1 MSRAGR
7 RDSGRLDGAPTRRR
21 PPGSRGQGVVEYG
34 LILSL
39 SAALAVGLLV
49 FAGGT
54 VADVL
59 DLITDAVDAA
69 EGR

>member
-1 MSRAGR
+1 MKPAGGQGGR
-7 RDSGRLDGAPTRRR
+7 RLAGAPARRAN
-21 PPGSRGQGVVEYG
+21 GQGVVEYS

-39 SAALAVGLLV
+39 SAVLALSLLV
-49 FAGGT
+49 LAGGT

-59 DLITDAVDAA
+59 DLITDTVDAA

>member
-1 MSRAGR
+1 MTAPGR
-7 RDSGRLDGAPTRRR
+7 IRGRLTGAPARRV
-21 PPGSRGQGVVEYG
+21 RGQGVVEYG

-39 SAALAVGLLV
+39 SAVLALSLLV
-49 FAGGT
+49 LAGGT

>member
-1 MSRAGR
+1 L
-7 RDSGRLDGAPTRRR
+7 SGAAVHRIGDPAGAPVRRGR
-21 PPGSRGQGVVEYG
+21 QGQGVVEYG
-34 LILSL
+34 LILGL
-39 SAALAVGLLV
+39 SAMLALGILV

-59 DLITDAVDAA
+59 DLISDAVDAA

>member
-1 MSRAGR
+1 MNQAAGQ
-7 RDSGRLDGAPTRRR
+7 GRGPLAGARTRRR
-21 PPGSRGQGVVEYG
+21 QGAPGQGLVEYG

-39 SAALAVGLLV
+39 SAALALSLLV
-49 FAGGT
+49 FAGGA

-59 DLITDAVDAA
+59 DLIGDAVDAA

>member
-1 MSRAGR
+1 MRGR
-7 RDSGRLDGAPTRRR
+7 VGAPVRRVR
-21 PPGSRGQGVVEYG
+21 GRSRGQGVVEYG

-39 SAALAVGLLV
+39 SALLAIGLLV

-59 DLITDAVDAA
+59 DLIIDAVDAA

>member
-1 MSRAGR
+1 MTSAAGHGEVR
-7 RDSGRLDGAPTRRR
+7 PAGAPTRRA
-21 PPGSRGQGVVEYG
+21 RGPGVVEYG

-39 SAALAVGLLV
+39 SAVLALGLLV
-49 FAGGT
+49 LAGGT

-59 DLITDAVDAA
+59 DLITDTVDAA

>member
-1 MSRAGR
+1 MRAAGR
-7 RDSGRLDGAPTRRR
+7 QDGRRLAGAPTRRR
-21 PPGSRGQGVVEYG
+21 NGQGVVEYG

-39 SAALAVGLLV
+39 SAVLALSLLV
-49 FAGGT
+49 LAGGT

>member
-1 MSRAGR
+1 VSGAAAHQIDGAVGAPARRAG
-7 RDSGRLDGAPTRRR
+7 
-21 PPGSRGQGVVEYG
+21 RGQGVVEYG
-34 LILSL
+34 LILGL
-39 SAALAVGLLV
+39 SAVLALGILV

-59 DLITDAVDAA
+59 ALITEAVDAA

>member
-1 MSRAGR
+1 VKPAGGL
-7 RDSGRLDGAPTRRR
+7 GRGPLAGAPKRRR
-21 PPGSRGQGVVEYG
+21 CGLQGQGLVEYG

-39 SAALAVGLLV
+39 SVALALSLLV

-59 DLITDAVDAA
+59 ELIAHAVDAA

>member
-1 MSRAGR
+1 MRAAGR
-7 RDSGRLDGAPTRRR
+7 H
-21 PPGSRGQGVVEYG
+21 GSRHLAGASARRGNGQGVVEYG

-39 SAALAVGLLV
+39 SAMLAWSLLV
-49 FAGGT
+49 LAGGT

-59 DLITDAVDAA
+59 DVITDAVDAA

>member
-1 MSRAGR
+1 MNPAGGQ
-7 RDSGRLDGAPTRRR
+7 GRGPLAGAQTRRPR
-21 PPGSRGQGVVEYG
+21 SSRGQGLVEYG

-39 SAALAVGLLV
+39 SAALALCLLV

-59 DLITDAVDAA
+59 DLISDAVDAA

>member
-1 MSRAGR
+1 MRPAGR
-7 RDSGRLDGAPTRRR
+7 QGGRRHAGAPARRAN
-21 PPGSRGQGVVEYG
+21 GQGVVEYG
-34 LILSL
+34 LILSVSAVLAL
-39 SAALAVGLLV
+39 SLLV
-49 FAGGT
+49 LAGGT

>member
-1 MSRAGR
+1 MNAAGGQ
-7 RDSGRLDGAPTRRR
+7 GRVTLAGAQTRRR
-21 PPGSRGQGVVEYG
+21 SRSRGQGLVEYG

-39 SAALAVGLLV
+39 SAALALGLLA

-59 DLITDAVDAA
+59 DLISRAVDAA

>member
-1 MSRAGR
+1 MSGAGAHR
-7 RDSGRLDGAPTRRR
+7 IDEPLGAPARRAR
-21 PPGSRGQGVVEYG
+21 RGQGVVEYG

-39 SAALAVGLLV
+39 SAMLTLGILV

-59 DLITDAVDAA
+59 DLISEAVDAA

>member
-1 MSRAGR
+1 MSSAGGQG
-7 RDSGRLDGAPTRRR
+7 DGRLAGAPTRR
-21 PPGSRGQGVVEYG
+21 PPGSRGQGLVEYG

-39 SAALAVGLLV
+39 SAALALGLLV

>member
-1 MSRAGR
+1 MTAVRLHRAR
-7 RDSGRLDGAPTRRR
+7 RPGARTRRTR
-21 PPGSRGQGVVEYG
+21 ATLGQGVVEYG

-39 SAALAVGLLV
+39 SALLALGLLV
-49 FAGGT
+49 FAGGS

-69 EGR
+69 EGH

>member
-1 MSRAGR
+1 MNPAGGQGRGPLAGAPGR
-7 RDSGRLDGAPTRRR
+7 RRRAT
-21 PPGSRGQGVVEYG
+21 RGQGLVEYG

-59 DLITDAVDAA
+59 DLIADAVDAA

>member
-1 MSRAGR
+1 MNPAGGQ
-7 RDSGRLDGAPTRRR
+7 GRGPLAGAQTRRWHR
-21 PPGSRGQGVVEYG
+21 SRGQGLVEYG

-39 SAALAVGLLV
+39 SAAIALGLLV

-59 DLITDAVDAA
+59 DLISDAVDAA

>member
-1 MSRAGR
+1 MSGATGHHMREWVGARVRRVRGR
-7 RDSGRLDGAPTRRR
+7 SA
-21 PPGSRGQGVVEYG
+21 GQGVVEYG

-39 SAALAVGLLV
+39 SALLAIGLLV

-59 DLITDAVDAA
+59 DLIVDAVDAA
-69 EGR
+69 EGH

>member
-1 MSRAGR
+1 MSGAAAHRIAEPV
-7 RDSGRLDGAPTRRR
+7 GAPARRAL
-21 PPGSRGQGVVEYG
+21 RGQGVVEYG

-39 SAALAVGLLV
+39 SAMLALGLLV

-59 DLITDAVDAA
+59 DLIAEAVDAA
-69 EGR
+69 EGQ

>member
-1 MSRAGR
+1 MKPAAGLGRGPAGAQKR
-7 RDSGRLDGAPTRRR
+7 RWC
-21 PPGSRGQGVVEYG
+21 GSRGQGLVEYG

-39 SAALAVGLLV
+39 SAALALGLLV

-59 DLITDAVDAA
+59 ELIAQAVDAA

>member
-1 MSRAGR
+1 MKAAAGHGFGPLAGASWR
-7 RDSGRLDGAPTRRR
+7 RLSD
-21 PPGSRGQGVVEYG
+21 SRGQGLVEYG

-39 SAALAVGLLV
+39 SAALALGLLV

-59 DLITDAVDAA
+59 ELIADAVDAS